1 MSVWFNQRAVRDRTL
16 AIVMTLRLVFA
27 FTVVAAG
34 AARAQND
41 RVQWLRTNAVA
52 LSDAATD
59 ADLAPIRR
67 ALDGV
72 DVVFLGESSHGD
84 GGGHLARLRLVRYL
98 HEQLGFNVIAWE
110 AGVREAAAF
119 DSLLGTSAPLGS
131 ITPTALYPWWAP
143 SAELRP
149 VLDYV
154 RQTRRS
160 PGPLTF
166 AGFDI
171 QRSGPLDSLVGYV
184 SRTFAPSGDPALF
197 PVGLRES
204 LARAASRLASL
215 EGAQRDSAED
225 ALEHLLH
232 DAAPELLRRF
242 AAQRETF
249 VHAIGER
256 ETQLLS
262 RVLHN
267 VVAHAEQLRLA
278 RDADPAKR
286 ITSYNLRE
294 QRNAEN
300 ILWLLRERHRGEKLI
315 VWLHNVHAITA
326 RFTARFDGLSP
337 DASDTPRDATARV
350 VKDSIGARSYSVAI
364 VSYDGAWGFPGG
376 DRTALPP
383 APAGSL
389 AASLHDAGFARAF
402 LDVSGNGRPIPAW
415 LSAPMTG
422 TLNTQSPARYP
433 VTWPRVVDG
442 VLFID
447 HMTPSTV
454 ARD

>member
-1 MSVWFNQRAVRDRTL
+1 
-16 AIVMTLRLVFA
+16 MTLRLVFA

-72 DVVFLGESSHGD
+72 DVIFLGESSHGD

-98 HEQLGFNVIAWE
+98 HDQLGFNVIAWE

-119 DSLLGTSAPLGS
+119 DSLLGTTAPLGS

-184 SRTFAPSGDPALF
+184 SRTFARSGDPALF
-197 PVGLRES
+197 PVAL
-204 LARAASRLASL
+204 
-215 EGAQRDSAED
+215 RDSAED
-225 ALEHLLH
+225 ALERLLH

-242 AAQRETF
+242 AAKRETF

-262 RVLHN
+262 RALGN
-267 VVAHAEQLRLA
+267 LVAHAEQLRLA

-286 ITSYNLRE
+286 IASYNLRE
-294 QRNAEN
+294 QHNAEN

-315 VWLHNVHAITA
+315 VWLHNVHAIAA

-402 LDVSGNGRPIPAW
+402 LDVTGNGRPIPAW
-415 LSAPMTG
+415 LSAPMMG